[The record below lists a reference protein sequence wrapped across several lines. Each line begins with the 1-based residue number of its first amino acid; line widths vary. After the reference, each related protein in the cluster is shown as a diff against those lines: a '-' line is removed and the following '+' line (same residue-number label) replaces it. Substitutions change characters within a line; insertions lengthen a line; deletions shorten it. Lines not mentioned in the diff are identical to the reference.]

1 MYNRNTVDRLLQ
13 PVSTFERRVT
23 STDGRTPGAIS
34 VLPGEIDR
42 EIGMSKVAEESSLRK
57 VDVSIDQIPAY
68 LPAIFD
74 KSLDLILV
82 VDQEGIIT
90 YANSRLS
97 ELTGLDPEDVV
108 GRGVFELIPVEERER
123 VERYWQAL
131 LINEPQALETRLE
144 RVSGGYTHC
153 LIVASPIVG
162 SDSSLFIVH
171 DLTEAKDIQA
181 QLLQAEK
188 SAALGRLVAGAAH
201 ELNNPLT
208 AVLGFA
214 QMLRE
219 EAEDEALQEDL
230 DSIIRGA
237 LRARRIV
244 QDLLA
249 FARQDSPVRSET
261 DLNETLEESLDHVS
275 NRARRNSVSIEVS
288 LEPELPPIWANAH
301 QLKLVWD
308 NILTNAC
315 QAMSPYG
322 GGTLDVSSERITDFV
337 RVTISDTGPGI
348 PRDHISQIFD
358 PFFTT
363 KGVGEGVG
371 LGLSLCQGIIE
382 SHGGTIWVES
392 TEGKGAAFIVD
403 LPISAETPA
412 SVCDQ

>member
-1 MYNRNTVDRLLQ
+1 
-13 PVSTFERRVT
+13 
-23 STDGRTPGAIS
+23 
-34 VLPGEIDR
+34 
-42 EIGMSKVAEESSLRK
+42 MSAVANDASPARG
-57 VDVSIDQIPAY
+57 DVPLDQIPAY

-74 KSLDLILV
+74 RALDLILV
-82 VDQEGIIT
+82 VDQQGIIT
-90 YANSRLS
+90 YANSRLRD
-97 ELTGLDPEDVV
+97 LTGLGPDEVV
-108 GRGVFELIPVEERER
+108 GQTFFELIPGDERER

-131 LINEPQALETRLE
+131 LLDQPQALETQLQ
-144 RVSGGYTHC
+144 RVSGGCTHC
-153 LIVASPIVG
+153 LIVASPIAG
-162 SDSSLFIVH
+162 RESSLFIVH
-171 DLTEAKDIQA
+171 DLTEAKDIQT

-219 EAEDEALQEDL
+219 EAEDESLQADL

-261 DLNETLEESLDHVS
+261 DLNETVEEALDHVS
-275 NRARRNSVSIEVS
+275 NRARRSNVSVEVA
-288 LEPELPPIWANAH
+288 LGPALPAIWANAH

-315 QAMSPYG
+315 QAMAPNR
-322 GGTLDVSSERITDFV
+322 GGTLYVSSEHIGDVV

-348 PRDHISQIFD
+348 PRDHLSRIFD

-382 SHGGTIWVES
+382 SHGGQIWVDS
-392 TEGKGAAFIVD
+392 TEGKGATFVVD
-403 LPISAETPA
+403 LPIAAGPPA
-412 SVCDQ
+412 SDQ